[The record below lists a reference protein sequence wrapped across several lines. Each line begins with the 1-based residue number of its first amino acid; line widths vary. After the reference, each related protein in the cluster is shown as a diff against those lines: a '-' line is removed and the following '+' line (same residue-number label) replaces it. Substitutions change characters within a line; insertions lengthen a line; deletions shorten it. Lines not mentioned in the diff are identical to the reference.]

1 MAKAPSP
8 LFFMEERIYTVSEIA
23 RDIKRVIEQFI
34 APVWIEGEVSNF
46 VISRIGHIYFS
57 LKDQNAVL
65 NCTIWRSQA
74 LSIPFQIVNGM
85 RLLVFG
91 NVTTYAMQS
100 QYQLNVQQV
109 RAAGLGSLFLA
120 FEALK
125 KKLSEEGLFDPKRK
139 RPIPSYPSRIGLI
152 TSQSG
157 AALRDFLQI
166 SRRRNPSVE
175 ILLYP
180 ALVQG
185 SEAAATIVNGLK
197 LFNRL
202 RNVDFIIVT
211 RGGGSLEDLWAFNEE
226 PLVRAV
232 AQSELPVVSAVG
244 HEVDFTLCD
253 FAADLRAPTPSAA
266 AEMTI
271 PEKGSIL
278 LQTAQTTRKLAQ
290 AVEML
295 IANTNNTIAN
305 FTKRLLLNRPLELL
319 RQRSQHID
327 ELEAQI
333 IKTFKSLLESAQI
346 RIENLRKTLDIL
358 NPRAILERGYAIVY
372 NLPEKKVIKSITA
385 VTVDAEILVEVQD
398 GEFRAR
404 TESQGSFINRK

>member
-1 MAKAPSP
+1 MA
-8 LFFMEERIYTVSEIA
+8 ERIYTVTEIA
-23 RDIKRVIEQFI
+23 RDIKRVVEQFI
-34 APVWIEGEVSNF
+34 APVWVEGEVSNF
-46 VISRIGHIYFS
+46 TISRAGHIYFS
-57 LKDQNAVL
+57 LKDQTAVL
-65 NCTIWRSQA
+65 NCTIWRSQS

-91 NVTTYAMQS
+91 NITTYAMQS

-125 KKLSEEGLFDPKRK
+125 KKLSAEGLFDPERK
-139 RPIPSYPSRIGLI
+139 KPIPLYPTRIGLI
-152 TSQSG
+152 TSESG

-166 SRRRNPSVE
+166 SRRRNPS
-175 ILLYP
+175 IAIYIYP

-185 SEAAATIVNGLK
+185 AEAAATIIAGIK

-202 RNVDFIIVT
+202 RNVDFIVIT

-232 AQSELPVVSAVG
+232 AQSAIPIVSAVG

-271 PEKGSIL
+271 PERSHIL
-278 LQTAQTTRKLAQ
+278 NFIDQTCNKMAQNIRMRLD
-290 AVEML
+290 
-295 IANTNNTIAN
+295 N
-305 FTKRLLLNRPLELL
+305 FHKEIDNITKRLFLNRPWELL
-319 RQRSQHID
+319 RQRIQRID
-327 ELEAQI
+327 ELEGRIVKAI
-333 IKTFKSLLESAQI
+333 NSRILSAQVELDNI
-346 RIENLRKTLDIL
+346 HKTLEVL
-358 NPRAILERGYAIVY
+358 NPRAIMERGFAIVY
-372 NLPEKKVIKSITA
+372 HWPDKKIIKSISEVA
-385 VTVDAEILVEVQD
+385 VGEQVSVELKD
-398 GEFRAR
+398 GEFQAK
-404 TESQGSFINRK
+404 TEIIQSHKN

>member
-1 MAKAPSP
+1 MA
-8 LFFMEERIYTVSEIA
+8 ERIYTVTEIA

-34 APVWIEGEVSNF
+34 APVWVEGEVSNF
-46 VISRIGHIYFS
+46 TISRAGHIYFS
-57 LKDQNAVL
+57 LKDQTAVL
-65 NCTIWRSQA
+65 NCTIWRSQS

-109 RAAGLGSLFLA
+109 RAAGLGSLYLA

-125 KKLSEEGLFDPKRK
+125 KKLSAEGLFDPERK
-139 RPIPSYPSRIGLI
+139 RPIPLYPTRIGLI
-152 TSQSG
+152 TSESG

-166 SRRRNPSVE
+166 SRRRNSSVG
-175 ILLYP
+175 IYLYP

-185 SEAAATIVNGLK
+185 TEAAANIIAGIK

-202 RNVDFIIVT
+202 QNVDFIVIT

-232 AQSELPVVSAVG
+232 AQSAIPIVSAVG

-271 PEKGSIL
+271 PERDHIL
-278 LQTAQTTRKLAQ
+278 NRIDQIRNKMAQNIRIRLYNFHK
-290 AVEML
+290 EIEN
-295 IANTNNTIAN
+295 IAR
-305 FTKRLLLNRPLELL
+305 RLFLNRPLELL
-319 RQRSQHID
+319 RQRIQRID
-327 ELEAQI
+327 ELEGRI
-333 IKTFKSLLESAQI
+333 IKAINTRILSAQI
-346 RIENLRKTLDIL
+346 ELDNIHKTLEVL
-358 NPRAILERGYAIVY
+358 NPRAIMERGFAIVY
-372 NLPEKKVIKSITA
+372 HWPDRKIIKSISEVA
-385 VTVDAEILVEVQD
+385 VGEQVGVELKD
-398 GEFRAR
+398 GEFQAKA
-404 TESQGSFINRK
+404 EAIQSHKN

>member
-1 MAKAPSP
+1 MA
-8 LFFMEERIYTVSEIA
+8 ERIYTVTEIA
-23 RDIKRVIEQFI
+23 RDIKRVVEQFI
-34 APVWIEGEVSNF
+34 APVWVEGEVSNF
-46 VISRIGHIYFS
+46 TISRAGHIYFS
-57 LKDQNAVL
+57 LKDQTAVL
-65 NCTIWRSQA
+65 NCTIWRSQS

-91 NVTTYAMQS
+91 NITTYAMQS

-125 KKLSEEGLFDPKRK
+125 KKLSAEGLFDGERK
-139 RPIPSYPSRIGLI
+139 KPIPLYPTRIGLI
-152 TSQSG
+152 TSESG

-166 SRRRNPSVE
+166 SRRRNPS
-175 ILLYP
+175 IAIYIYP

-185 SEAAATIVNGLK
+185 AEAAATIIAGIK

-202 RNVDFIIVT
+202 QNVDFIVIT

-232 AQSELPVVSAVG
+232 AQSTIPIVSAVG

-271 PEKGSIL
+271 PERSHIL
-278 LQTAQTTRKLAQ
+278 NLIEQTCNKMAQNIRMRL
-290 AVEML
+290 E
-295 IANTNNTIAN
+295 N
-305 FTKRLLLNRPLELL
+305 FQKELDNISKRLFLNRPWALL
-319 RQRSQHID
+319 RQRIQRID
-327 ELEAQI
+327 ELEGRIVKAI
-333 IKTFKSLLESAQI
+333 NSRILSAQVELDNI
-346 RIENLRKTLDIL
+346 HKTLEVM
-358 NPRAILERGYAIVY
+358 NPQAIMERGFAIVY
-372 NLPEKKVIKSITA
+372 HWPDKKIIKSISEIA
-385 VTVDAEILVEVQD
+385 VGEQVSVELKD
-398 GEFRAR
+398 GEFQAK
-404 TESQGSFINRK
+404 TEIIQSHKN